1 LVSYNLNNN
10 WSSYS
15 WKATEEKSPRRKL
28 ILDLYIVALRKWTI
42 VSLIMIFLFFVYHFV
57 VAPSADLISLLESGN
72 TIAYR
77 IHITVKSIFLIE
89 IFFSFININ
98 VIVIT
103 KLLYDKKYQ
112 EKKIK
117 VISFSKQY
125 SKFINYFSIFS
136 YFHYLT
142 LILIIPTKNMID
154 FLKEVI
160 KQKQK

>member
-1 LVSYNLNNN
+1 
-10 WSSYS
+10 
-15 WKATEEKSPRRKL
+15 
-28 ILDLYIVALRKWTI
+28 
-42 VSLIMIFLFFVYHFV
+42 MIFLFFVYHFV

-125 SKFINYFSIFS
+125 LKFINYFSIFS